1 MKEKI
6 QIAFVTVGILV
17 VGMFLGFWLA
27 WHRPLPH
34 PAWIGGPGPRSGD
47 NRPDNR
53 PQFSPEQV
61 DAFRKQIDLLQ
72 PALQDFQTRF
82 SVLDADFHTK
92 FDALLT
98 DQQKALHPHHDMQG
112 VDWVGDFTRMAEDHV
127 GGPQGGQAGAPTP
140 PIEGLPG
147 LHPHQ
152 GKALMTLLR
161 ILMYEPT
168 LRIVTDRY
176 QLTSDQQ
183 TQLRALMEERR
194 QALIALCRDHPLP
207 LDQLYF
213 SMRDLGLLPDSGGGH
228 GEQAAGPGP
237 DSVLPDH
244 STPPAP
250 APSAK

>member
-34 PAWIGGPGPRSGD
+34 PAWIGGPAPHPDD

-61 DAFRKQIDLLQ
+61 EAFRKQVDLLQ
-72 PALQDFQTRF
+72 PALQDFQIRF
-82 SVLDADFHTK
+82 TALDADFHTK
-92 FDALLT
+92 LEALLT
-98 DQQKALHPHHDMQG
+98 DQQKALHPRHDMQE
-112 VDWVGDFTRMAEDHV
+112 VDWVGDFTRMAEDRV
-127 GGPQGGQAGAPTP
+127 GGPQNGPQNP
-140 PIEGLPG
+140 PLEGLPG

-152 GKALMTLLR
+152 GKALMSLIR
-161 ILMYEPT
+161 ILMYEPSV
-168 LRIVTDRY
+168 RIMTDRF
-176 QLTSDQQ
+176 QLTPEQQ

-194 QALIALCRDHPLP
+194 QALLALCRDHPLP

-213 SMRDLGLLPDSGGGH
+213 SMRDLGLMNDGGH
-228 GEQAAGPGP
+228 GESAAGPGP
-237 DSVLPDH
+237 GSVSPDH
-244 STPPAP
+244 STPPPP
-250 APSAK
+250 AAK

>member
-17 VGMFLGFWLA
+17 VGMLLGFWLA

-34 PAWIGGPGPRSGD
+34 PAWLGGPAPHAGG
-47 NRPDNR
+47 NRPDADNR

-82 SVLDADFHTK
+82 TALDADFHAK
-92 FDALLT
+92 LDALLT
-98 DQQKALHPHHDMQG
+98 DQQKALHPHHDMQA
-112 VDWVGDFTRMAEDHV
+112 VDWVGDFTHMAEDRV
-127 GGPQGGQAGAPTP
+127 GGP

-168 LRIVTDRY
+168 VRILTDRY
-176 QLTSDQQ
+176 QLTPDQQ

-213 SMRDLGLLPDSGGGH
+213 SMRDLGLLQDNGH
-228 GEQAAGPGP
+228 AN
-237 DSVLPDH
+237 SVSPDH
-244 STPPAP
+244 STPPP
-250 APSAK
+250 PPQ